1 LRAGGFDLVFACR
14 GIGFDVFQQG
24 RGYRLRLHGENLI
37 AGHMFG
43 QLGEEFTRPL
53 SALGI
58 GHRLA
63 VARIGGDLI
72 SKARERHDAMYLG
85 IRVGLP
91 G

>member
-1 LRAGGFDLVFACR
+1 
-14 GIGFDVFQQG
+14 
-24 RGYRLRLHGENLI
+24 
-37 AGHMFG
+37 
-43 QLGEEFTRPL
+43 L
-53 SALGI
+53 SALVI

-91 G
+91 D